1 MRVPFF
7 DMAAELAPIRSEVDA
22 AIARVLDSGTFIG
35 GAEVGAFERELAEH
49 VGAAH
54 AIGVSSGTD
63 ALLATFM
70 ALGIGPGDEVVTTP
84 LTFFATAG
92 SAARLG
98 ARVVFADIDEETL
111 CLDPRAAL
119 AACSSRTKAI
129 VPVNLFGYPA
139 TLPGPAAPCAIVEDS
154 AHSLSPPRGI
164 AGTFSFFPTKNLG
177 ALGDAG
183 AVVTNDTSLAE
194 RIALLRSHGARPKY
208 HHVALGGNFRLD
220 AIQAA
225 ILRAK
230 LGHLDAWTSAR
241 RANAAH
247 YRALFSSASLPSE
260 LRLPAHHDEH
270 AYHQFAIRAPRRDEL
285 RTYLASHG
293 IGTEVYYPEALH
305 RQPIFEGGQL
315 IFEGGQLAVAEAAV
329 QELVSL
335 PIHPRCS
342 PAAREHVVE
351 RIAAFYRGAAR

>member
-1 MRVPFF
+1 VRVPFF
-7 DMAAELAPIRSEVDA
+7 EMTAELAPIRAEIDA

-35 GAEVGAFERELAEH
+35 GPEVAAFERELADH
-49 VGAAH
+49 VGSAH

-63 ALLATFM
+63 ALLATLM
-70 ALGIGPGDEVVTTP
+70 ALGIGAGDDVVTTP

-92 SAARLG
+92 SIARLG
-98 ARVVFADIDEETL
+98 ARVVFADVDDDTL

-119 AACSSRTKAI
+119 AACTPHTKAI

-139 TLPGPAAPCAIVEDS
+139 ALPDAPCAIVEDS
-154 AHSLSPPRGI
+154 AHSLSAPRGI
-164 AGTFSFFPTKNLG
+164 AGAFSFFPTKNLG

-183 AVVTNDTSLAE
+183 AIVTNDAALAD
-194 RIALLRSHGARPKY
+194 RLALLRSHGARPKY

-230 LGHLDAWTSAR
+230 LVHLRAWTTAR
-241 RANAAH
+241 RSHAAH
-247 YRALFSSASLPSE
+247 YRALFATANLPV
-260 LRLPAHHDEH
+260 RLPADHAYH
-270 AYHQFAIRAPRRDEL
+270 AYHQFAIRAPRRDAL

-305 RQPIFEGGQL
+305 LQPIFDGGP
-315 IFEGGQLAVAEAAV
+315 FPRAEAATR
-329 QELVSL
+329 ELLAL
-335 PIHPRCS
+335 PIYPSCTS
-342 PAAREHVVE
+342 AAREAVVD
-351 RIAAFYRGAAR
+351 RIAAFYREVA